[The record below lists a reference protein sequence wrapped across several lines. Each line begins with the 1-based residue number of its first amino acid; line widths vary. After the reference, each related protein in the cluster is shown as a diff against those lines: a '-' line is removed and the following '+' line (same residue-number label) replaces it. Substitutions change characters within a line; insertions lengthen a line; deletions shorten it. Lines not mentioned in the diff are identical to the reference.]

1 MIRGKADILFLI
13 MGGNPFPN
21 LISATTRIKKGGRIV
36 CICTEDTEGHP
47 YNRFRRLVKEK
58 MNNNIT
64 IEKLLIN
71 KFTRGNIEE
80 KIQEKLDSLLY
91 MEDKINLLELNYTG
105 GIKLISITAYHVIK
119 NYNYGKYNK
128 NPNISL
134 TYIDPERELLY
145 FEFRKGTNK
154 KYISD
159 CVSLS
164 QLDSNFDLN
173 LKDIISLYGKIGSY
187 GDINSIN
194 AEDSFEMK
202 ELANKL
208 GNLFCGIDKDEYT
221 ERIEF
226 INKLYGITKKY
237 KDNQK
242 GLEGFKKDL
251 NEILFTYKLLPAY
264 ENADSLGFKDDE
276 GMFKYFKKTKWLE
289 EYVLNILIELKEE
302 GIIEDVLPNVEKKE
316 IDEEQGVFEVDLV
329 VYRKYKLFAI
339 SITSINTPN
348 KKSKRKLYEIKQRAK
363 NLGGDE
369 AGICYINLC
378 WETDELKREY
388 KNIWDD
394 ETLENTLI
402 LGAQDF
408 SNLKNELREWLKE
421 GV

>member
-1 MIRGKADILFLI
+1 MIREKADILFLI

-21 LISATTRIKKGGRIV
+21 LISATTRINKGGRII

-71 KFTRGNIEE
+71 KFNRRSIEE
-80 KIQEKLDSLLY
+80 KIQEKLDNLLY

-119 NYNYGKYNK
+119 NYNYDKYNK

-145 FEFRKGTNK
+145 FEFSKGTNK

-173 LKDIISLYGKIGSY
+173 IKDIISVYSNI
-187 GDINSIN
+187 DNMEEINEEG
-194 AEDSFEMK
+194 AMPKAK

-208 GNLFCGIDKDEYT
+208 GNLFCGVGKKQYDERVKFIKENTATGSWTNDKKQ
-221 ERIEF
+221 F
-226 INKLYGITKKY
+226 INNLSQAFLDYNIFSNN
-237 KDNQK
+237 D
-242 GLEGFKKDL
+242 
-251 NEILFTYKLLPAY
+251 EINLL
-264 ENADSLGFKDDE
+264 LGSNDE
-276 GMFKYFKKTKWLE
+276 EIFGYFAGTKWLE
-289 EYVLNILIELKEE
+289 EYILNILIELKEE
-302 GIIEDVLPNVEKKE
+302 GIIEDVQHSIKK
-316 IDEEQGVFEVDLV
+316 IRSDEEQGVFEVDLV
-329 VYRKYKLFAI
+329 AYRKYKLFAI
-339 SITSINTPN
+339 SITSISTQEEA
-348 KKSKRKLYEIKQRAK
+348 KGKLYEIKQRAK
-363 NLGGDE
+363 NLAGDE

-378 WETDELKREY
+378 WDTDELKREY

-402 LGAQDF
+402 LGVQDF

>member
-1 MIRGKADILFLI
+1 MIREKADILFLI

-21 LISATTRIKKGGRIV
+21 LISATTRINKGGRII

-71 KFTRGNIEE
+71 KFNRRSIEE
-80 KIQEKLDSLLY
+80 KIQEKLDNLLY

-119 NYNYGKYNK
+119 NYNYDKYNK

-134 TYIDPERELLY
+134 TYIDSERELLY
-145 FEFRKGTNK
+145 FEFSKGTNK

-173 LKDIISLYGKIGSY
+173 IKDIISVYSNI
-187 GDINSIN
+187 DNMEEINEEG
-194 AEDSFEMK
+194 AMPKAK

-208 GNLFCGIDKDEYT
+208 GNLFCGVGKKQYDERVKFIKENTATGSWTNDKKQ
-221 ERIEF
+221 F
-226 INKLYGITKKY
+226 INNLSQAFLDYNIFSNN
-237 KDNQK
+237 D
-242 GLEGFKKDL
+242 
-251 NEILFTYKLLPAY
+251 EINLL
-264 ENADSLGFKDDE
+264 LGSNDE
-276 GMFKYFKKTKWLE
+276 EIFGYFAGTKWLE
-289 EYVLNILIELKEE
+289 EYILNILIELKEE
-302 GIIEDVLPNVEKKE
+302 GIIEDVQHSIKK
-316 IDEEQGVFEVDLV
+316 IRSDEEQGVFEVDLV
-329 VYRKYKLFAI
+329 AYRKYKLFAI
-339 SITSINTPN
+339 SITSISTQEEA
-348 KKSKRKLYEIKQRAK
+348 KGKLYEIKQRAK
-363 NLGGDE
+363 NLAGDE

-378 WETDELKREY
+378 WDTDELKREY

-402 LGAQDF
+402 LGVQDF

>member
-1 MIRGKADILFLI
+1 MIREKADILFLI

-21 LISATTRIKKGGRIV
+21 LISATTRINKGGRII

-71 KFTRGNIEE
+71 KFNRRSIEE

-119 NYNYGKYNK
+119 NYNYDKYNK

-134 TYIDPERELLY
+134 TYIDSERELLY
-145 FEFRKGTNK
+145 FEFSKGTNK

-173 LKDIISLYGKIGSY
+173 IKDIISVYSNI
-187 GDINSIN
+187 DNMEEINEEG
-194 AEDSFEMK
+194 AMPKAK

-208 GNLFCGIDKDEYT
+208 GNLFCGVGKKQYDERVKFIKENTATGSWTNDKKQ
-221 ERIEF
+221 F
-226 INKLYGITKKY
+226 INNLSQAFLDYNIFSNN
-237 KDNQK
+237 D
-242 GLEGFKKDL
+242 
-251 NEILFTYKLLPAY
+251 EINLL
-264 ENADSLGFKDDE
+264 LGSNDE
-276 GMFKYFKKTKWLE
+276 EIFGYFAGTKWLE
-289 EYVLNILIELKEE
+289 EYILNILIELKEE
-302 GIIEDVLPNVEKKE
+302 GIIEDVQHSIKK
-316 IDEEQGVFEVDLV
+316 IRSDEEQGVFEVDLV
-329 VYRKYKLFAI
+329 AYRKYKLFAI
-339 SITSINTPN
+339 SITSISTQEEA
-348 KKSKRKLYEIKQRAK
+348 KGKLYEIKQRAK
-363 NLGGDE
+363 NLAGDE

-378 WETDELKREY
+378 WDTDELKREY

-402 LGAQDF
+402 LGVQDF

>member
-1 MIRGKADILFLI
+1 MIREKADILFLI

-21 LISATTRIKKGGRIV
+21 LISATTRINKGGRII

-71 KFTRGNIEE
+71 KFNRRSIEE

-119 NYNYGKYNK
+119 NYNYDKYNK

-134 TYIDPERELLY
+134 TYIDSERELLY
-145 FEFRKGTNK
+145 FEFSKGTNK

-173 LKDIISLYGKIGSY
+173 IKDIISVYSNI
-187 GDINSIN
+187 DNMEEINEEG
-194 AEDSFEMK
+194 AMPKAK

-208 GNLFCGIDKDEYT
+208 GNLFCGVGKKQYDERVKFIKENTATGSWTNDKKQFVNNLSQAFLDYNIFSNNDE
-221 ERIEF
+221 
-226 INKLYGITKKY
+226 INLLLGSN
-237 KDNQK
+237 D
-242 GLEGFKKDL
+242 E
-251 NEILFTYKLLPAY
+251 EIF
-264 ENADSLGFKDDE
+264 G
-276 GMFKYFKKTKWLE
+276 YFAGTKWLE
-289 EYVLNILIELKEE
+289 EYILNILIELKEE
-302 GIIEDVLPNVEKKE
+302 GIIEDVQHSIKK
-316 IDEEQGVFEVDLV
+316 IRSDEEQGVFEVDLV
-329 VYRKYKLFAI
+329 AYRKYKLFAI
-339 SITSINTPN
+339 SITSISTQEEA
-348 KKSKRKLYEIKQRAK
+348 KGKLYEIKQRAK
-363 NLGGDE
+363 NLAGDE

-378 WETDELKREY
+378 WDTDELKREY

-402 LGAQDF
+402 LGVQDF

>member
-1 MIRGKADILFLI
+1 MIREKADILFLI

-21 LISATTRIKKGGRIV
+21 LISATTRINKGGRII

-71 KFTRGNIEE
+71 KFNRRSIEE

-119 NYNYGKYNK
+119 NYNYDKYNK

-145 FEFRKGTNK
+145 FEFSKGTNK

-173 LKDIISLYGKIGSY
+173 IKDIISVYSNI
-187 GDINSIN
+187 DNMEEINEEG
-194 AEDSFEMK
+194 AMPKAK

-208 GNLFCGIDKDEYT
+208 GNLFCGVGKKQYDERVKFIKENTATGSWTNDKKQ
-221 ERIEF
+221 F
-226 INKLYGITKKY
+226 INNLSQAFLDYNIFSNN
-237 KDNQK
+237 D
-242 GLEGFKKDL
+242 
-251 NEILFTYKLLPAY
+251 EINLL
-264 ENADSLGFKDDE
+264 LGSNDE
-276 GMFKYFKKTKWLE
+276 EIFGYFAGTKWLE
-289 EYVLNILIELKEE
+289 EYILNILIELKEE
-302 GIIEDVLPNVEKKE
+302 GIIEDVQHSIKK
-316 IDEEQGVFEVDLV
+316 IRSDEEQGVFEVDLV
-329 VYRKYKLFAI
+329 AYRKYKLFAI
-339 SITSINTPN
+339 SITSISTQEEA
-348 KKSKRKLYEIKQRAK
+348 KGKLYEIKQRAK
-363 NLGGDE
+363 NLAGDE

-378 WETDELKREY
+378 WDTDELKREY

-402 LGAQDF
+402 LGVQDF